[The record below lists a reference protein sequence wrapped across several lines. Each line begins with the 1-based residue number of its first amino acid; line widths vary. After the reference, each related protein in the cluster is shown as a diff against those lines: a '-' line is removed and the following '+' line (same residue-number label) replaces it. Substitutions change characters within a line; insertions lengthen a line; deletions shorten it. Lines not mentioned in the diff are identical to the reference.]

1 MAMPISSKIVEQIK
15 ALDLKQPI
23 THEELEQIVQSAIH
37 SQASGQPAEDIGL
50 YKELSMLAEFI
61 RHARSEIAALQPESD
76 GDGQNFATVRDELD
90 AVIGATE
97 EATGAILSAA
107 ESIEAIAN
115 EVGGEISDRLTDCV
129 TRIYEAS
136 NFQDIT
142 GQRITKVIKSYK
154 QVEGRINTL
163 LDVFGP
169 FVTEEDRPK
178 TPEKTDEEK
187 LLNGP
192 ALPAEAIN
200 QDDIDA
206 LFSK

>member
-1 MAMPISSKIVEQIK
+1 MGMPVSSKIIEEIK
-15 ALDLKQPI
+15 ALDVSQPI
-23 THEELEQIVQSAIH
+23 TKDDLERIVHSAVQAQST
-37 SQASGQPAEDIGL
+37 GVMAEDIGL
-50 YKELSMLAEFI
+50 YRELSMLAEFI
-61 RHARSEIAALQPESD
+61 RHARCEIAALQPECSAE
-76 GDGQNFATVRDELD
+76 GQGFATVHDELD

-97 EATGAILSAA
+97 EATGSILGAA
-107 ESIEAIAN
+107 ESIEAIASQI
-115 EVGGEISDRLTDCV
+115 GGETADRLTECV

-142 GQRITKVIKSYK
+142 GQRITKVIRTFK
-154 QVEGRINTL
+154 QVEARITTL

-178 TPEKTDEEK
+178 NAEKTAEEK

-192 ALPAEAIN
+192 ALPSEAIN

-206 LFSK
+206 LFS